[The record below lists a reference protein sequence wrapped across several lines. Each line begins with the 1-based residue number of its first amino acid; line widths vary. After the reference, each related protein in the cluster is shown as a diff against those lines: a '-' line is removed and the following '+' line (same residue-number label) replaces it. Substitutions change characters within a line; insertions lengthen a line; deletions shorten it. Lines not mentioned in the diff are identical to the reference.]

1 MPVPVFSINAAA
13 EVLERDRRTIT
24 KALRH
29 VRPDKKER
37 GQDRWRLATILNA
50 LDRLP
55 GSTSAPTRCN
65 SNGLSDDD
73 FATQIF
79 NITEAWTRAS
89 DAIVALQEMPDE
101 TPEDILKAEGRKA
114 FQKLEALRLAY
125 EAAEPDGK
133 SEASRE
139 ILVQMFSGLLNACH
153 LVITED
159 DGKTPLKSFYGE
171 HAATIARKLSQ
182 QKQR

>member
-1 MPVPVFSINAAA
+1 MPVPVFSVNAAA

-24 KALRH
+24 KALRR

-55 GSTSAPTRCN
+55 GSTSAPTQR
-65 SNGLSDDD
+65 LSDED
-73 FATQIF
+73 FTTQIF

-101 TPEDILKAEGRKA
+101 TPEDILKAE
-114 FQKLEALRLAY
+114 
-125 EAAEPDGK
+125 
-133 SEASRE
+133 
-139 ILVQMFSGLLNACH
+139 
-153 LVITED
+153 
-159 DGKTPLKSFYGE
+159 
-171 HAATIARKLSQ
+171 
-182 QKQR
+182 